1 MDLGDMVN
9 SAKDALTGGGSSDA
23 VDGVVDQAVDAIQE
37 KTPDQ
42 ADGIVEQGGD
52 AIKGA
57 I

>member
-1 MDLGDMVN
+1 MGIGDMVN

-23 VDGVVDQAVDAIQE
+23 VDGVVDQAADAIKD

-42 ADGIVEQGGD
+42 ADGLVDKGAD
-52 AIKGA
+52 AIKDA